1 MKTFAYC
8 SRTFTQSVRSSAG
21 VTPFTCPPLIME
33 HFLPGLLEG
42 YRFLYFKLHGIK
54 GEPFWYGD
62 NWLTAL
68 SAETIHVADLRSAV
82 VFAANCHL
90 PESPMLDALLAAGAQ
105 AVVAGGGRNF
115 AGVTAMRG
123 ADLLGY
129 YFRLMLQ
136 LHIPPKAALSM
147 AKYGLRT
154 IRRPTAPIADA
165 LAFQLFTP

>member
-8 SRTFTQSVRSSAG
+8 SRSFAQSVRQSAG
-21 VTPFTCPPLIME
+21 VAPFTSPPL
-33 HFLPGLLEG
+33 HKDSFLPATIEG
-42 YRFLYFKLHGIK
+42 YRLLYFKLHGIK
-54 GEPFWYGD
+54 YEPYWYGD

-68 SAETIHVADLRSAV
+68 SADTIHVADLRGAV

-90 PESPMLDALLAAGAQ
+90 PESPMLDALLAAGAR

-123 ADLLGY
+123 ADILGY

-136 LHIPPKAALSM
+136 LHIPPKPALSM
-147 AKYGLRT
+147 AKYALRT

-165 LAFQLFTP
+165 LKFKLFST